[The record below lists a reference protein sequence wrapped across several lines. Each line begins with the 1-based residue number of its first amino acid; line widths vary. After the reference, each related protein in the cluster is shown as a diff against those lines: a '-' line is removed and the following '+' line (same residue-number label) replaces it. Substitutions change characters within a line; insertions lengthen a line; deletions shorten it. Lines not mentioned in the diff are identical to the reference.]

1 MKTDSERER
10 ERERETSETG
20 RERVERNG
28 NSLILC
34 LRDMMGKS
42 RKK

>member
-10 ERERETSETG
+10 GREGETSETG
-20 RERVERNG
+20 RERVERND

-34 LRDMMGKS
+34 LRE
-42 RKK
+42 